1 MARFVLDIEGNSLI
15 WQANVR
21 QATRVNVDFD
31 ASIGKI
37 INTEK
42 VLNSLGIKTQR
53 QIQQEVNTRQQLIKL
68 LGKDQP
74 QAVAILKSQL
84 EQLSFQQQV
93 TTNDNRQ
100 MQQAFFSLGFILD
113 DSAQFQ
119 VGFSQGLRAIS
130 NNMIPLVSQVLR
142 ATNNIKFMG
151 FAIIGTQL
159 AMSALILL
167 GPTIEKFFENMGK
180 DAKDTAEELSDF
192 AQAISGLVRLE
203 GLDKLAEVT
212 SEQLRVVKELA
223 IAEREVAEGRVR
235 FGKQQVELEEERLE
249 RLELARATTQEG
261 RRIETEE
268 LRRRAEA
275 LEREEKVL
283 EDLLDTEEGLGSLLD
298 ERVKKERALQ
308 LLLDLGIGV
317 EEKKEKVSKV
327 TLSTLQKL
335 TREYDNLVD
344 SLVEVGSAE
353 SRRIEDLR
361 RANRS
366 LKEQLE
372 LQTNLDSLLRG
383 TVELF
388 EGIVV
393 PFDADNPIWDDVV
406 IDDATEAVDKLVEQQ
421 RRLRTESDRTA
432 DRIEAANRR
441 IAVSFTTGL
450 ADSIGS
456 FAGTL
461 AAGGDLVNAALIPLA
476 DMAIRVGKIAIAT
489 GIAIGGIREA
499 LRTLNPVVAI
509 VAGAALVALGTAVKA
524 ALRGAAGGAGTGE
537 AGRRAIFIGGQGS
550 NFNVPAG
557 RTSPLSGRVAGMGLA
572 TIGGNLALR
581 VEVTG
586 TLQSERGSFHAA
598 LETETL
604 RSERLRSI

>member
-31 ASIGKI
+31 ASLGKI

-142 ATNNIKFMG
+142 ATDNIKFMG

-167 GPTIEKFFENMGK
+167 GPTIEDFFDSLGE

-203 GLDKLAEVT
+203 GLGKLAEIT
-212 SEQLRVVKELA
+212 SDQLRVVKE
-223 IAEREVAEGRVR
+223 IATADIAVAEGRVR
-235 FGKQQVELEEERLE
+235 FAETQLELESERLD
-249 RLELARATTQEG
+249 RLELSAATTAEAA
-261 RRIETEE
+261 RKEREE
-268 LRRRAEA
+268 LKKREEA
-275 LEREEKVL
+275 LEQQLEILDRSEKA
-283 EDLLDTEEGLGSLLD
+283 EKGLIFLLD
-298 ERVKKERALQ
+298 ERIRKEEALR
-308 LLLDLGIGV
+308 LLRSLGLLDETDL
-317 EEKKEKVSKV
+317 
-327 TLSTLQKL
+327 TTLQKL
-335 TREYDNLVD
+335 VKEENKLT
-344 SLVEVGSAE
+344 G
-353 SRRIEDLR
+353 
-361 RANRS
+361 S
-366 LKEQLE
+366 LKEQIGFQGILIGEAHSRVRVLEEQISREKALNFLRAQGFAEFALFRATLEGRPIDIPLPDFDDILSRLIGEGEDNLKGMKKEIEEYAKALVEAEQAQLRFGSIVASSFGSLAGSFGSLARQFESGQGALFVASKSFAVAQAIISTFVGATKALE
-372 LQTNLDSLLRG
+372 LGPVLG
-383 TVELF
+383 
-388 EGIVV
+388 
-393 PFDADNPIWDDVV
+393 PPA
-406 IDDATEAVDKLVEQQ
+406 AAVM
-421 RRLRTESDRTA
+421 
-432 DRIEAANRR
+432 IAA
-441 IAVSFTTGL
+441 GL
-450 ADSIGS
+450 ANVAKIVATSPGS
-456 FAGTL
+456 G
-461 AAGGDLVNAALIPLA
+461 AGG
-476 DMAIRVGKIAIAT
+476 
-489 GIAIGGIREA
+489 
-499 LRTLNPVVAI
+499 
-509 VAGAALVALGTAVKA
+509 
-524 ALRGAAGGAGTGE
+524 RGGGAGRAVTFAGNRGPVRTGSP
-537 AGRRAIFIGGQGS
+537 G
-550 NFNVPAG
+550 G
-557 RTSPLSGRVAGMGLA
+557 RTPVLGGRPASGLGA
-572 TIGGNLALR
+572 IGRNLVIQ